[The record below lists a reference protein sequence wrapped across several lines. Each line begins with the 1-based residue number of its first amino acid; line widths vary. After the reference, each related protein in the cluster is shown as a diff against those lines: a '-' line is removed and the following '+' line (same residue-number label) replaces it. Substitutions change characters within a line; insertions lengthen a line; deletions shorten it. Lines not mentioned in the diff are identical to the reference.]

1 MLKILKNFQAP
12 VLKKYPAN
20 ISVTAYSYF
29 FGALLMVVTA
39 FFMTSESTDWTLTQ
53 SEVLAVIYAV
63 SSLLQCIYFCEP
75 AVFLAKYC

>member
-1 MLKILKNFQAP
+1 MRKILKNFQAP

-63 SSLLQCIYFCEP
+63 SSLFQCIYFCEP
-75 AVFLAKYC
+75 AVFAAKYC